1 VNTRK
6 IPVIQRKFSPKERA
20 TVVKMT
26 QPFDGCAFSL
36 LSPLSPGMTDLQLR
50 YSNLIEH
57 IVQNSLNG
65 VIRSRAQVYSLIVDE
80 LEPTT
85 ESVFSDCLGSHIDQ
99 IEQQIQIPD
108 PHTQAHANRTRRTLQ
123 TIELEW
129 QRYQQLISTQDSVAN
144 AIFRITSA
152 DPRDRLTIL
161 VEAISPQ
168 QAYSL
173 PIPHLEQLA
182 RGLANAPCQGE
193 TRSTLQQYASGIEQ
207 GIRSWKAI
215 DRHLVS
221 WLYSPQP
228 ADQDANPAKSPW
240 GLWAMQP
247 IGELPQHLF
256 QALHRKAPLDNW
268 ASQSD
273 RFSLTNWVELLLVL
287 QRAQQGL
294 IRWANQQPYED
305 QSSQQLLSALYLGFA
320 STWVQLSQ
328 GLAHCVSLNH
338 QNRTQFS
345 AGAMAIGLQ
354 FLRQFTQHPQFPLYG
369 NANHTPHNK
378 SLCDA
383 LRYLSTPLNQP
394 EARQE
399 KARILTVVGSL
410 VVLSGKCTEAEKLHQ
425 QALEL
430 AQATEDAVCS
440 VANLNHLSRIATMQ
454 SQCSLAIAQA
464 QRALILARQVGDAQ
478 GEANALMNL
487 GAASAHQAQLMESPV
502 RGYEAAM
509 GYLTEAIGKA
519 QSLGDH
525 RCEGIC
531 ANALANLCIHIGHP
545 AEGLRWLQTGFQATS
560 TCGDLYL
567 QARHFTSM
575 AEACQQV
582 AHPGDAIFAACL
594 GLYYFDRINWREWRQ
609 PAALLTQLKSRLGAR
624 FDQLLSQELAEIVR
638 QIGSDGFAQITR
650 RLEEYGQT

>member
-1 VNTRK
+1 
-6 IPVIQRKFSPKERA
+6 
-20 TVVKMT
+20 
-26 QPFDGCAFSL
+26 
-36 LSPLSPGMTDLQLR
+36 MTDLQAR
-50 YSNLIEH
+50 YRSLIET

-65 VIRSRAQVYSLIVDE
+65 SIRSREQVYTLIVDE

-85 ESVFSDCLGSHIDQ
+85 ESVFSDCLGHQIEQ
-99 IEQQIQIPD
+99 IEQQIQRPD
-108 PHTQAHANRTRRTLQ
+108 PRTQALANRTRRTLQ

-144 AIFRITSA
+144 TIFRISSA
-152 DPRDRLTIL
+152 APSDRLAIL

-168 QAYSL
+168 QTHSL

-182 RGLANAPCQGE
+182 RGLASAPCDRD
-193 TRSTLQQYASGIEQ
+193 TRRTLQEYASGIEQ
-207 GIRSWKAI
+207 GIQDWKAI

-221 WLYSPQP
+221 WLYTPKSPDPVGNP
-228 ADQDANPAKSPW
+228 AANPAKSPW
-240 GLWAMQP
+240 KLWAAQP
-247 IGELPQHLF
+247 IGPLPVALF
-256 QALHRKAPLDNW
+256 KALHHQVPLDNW
-268 ASQSD
+268 ASHCDQ
-273 RFSLTNWVELLLVL
+273 FSLGHWVELVLVL

-320 STWVQLSQ
+320 STWVQLGQ
-328 GLAHCVSLNH
+328 GLARCVSLNRQH
-338 QNRTQFS
+338 REQFS
-345 AGAMAIGLQ
+345 QIAHAIGLQ

-369 NANHTPHNK
+369 NNSHTPNNK

-383 LRYLSTPLNQP
+383 LRYLSEPLNQP

-410 VVLSGKCTEAEKLHQ
+410 VVLSGKCAEAEKLHQ

-430 AQATEDAVCS
+430 AQTTEDHVCS
-440 VANLNHLSRIATMQ
+440 IANLNHLSRIATMQ
-454 SQCSLAIAQA
+454 SQCSVAIEQA

-487 GAASAHQAQLMESPV
+487 GAAAAHQAQLMEAPV
-502 RGYEAAM
+502 QGYEAAM
-509 GYLTEAIGKA
+509 AYLTEAIAKA
-519 QSLGDH
+519 QALGDQ

-545 AEGLRWLQTGFQATS
+545 AEGLRWLQTGFQATN

-609 PAALLTQLKSRLGAR
+609 PAALLTQLKSRLGQR

-638 QIGSDGFAQITR
+638 QIGADGFAQITR
-650 RLEEYGQT
+650 RLEEYGQIAS

>member
-1 VNTRK
+1 
-6 IPVIQRKFSPKERA
+6 
-20 TVVKMT
+20 VVKMT

-228 ADQDANPAKSPW
+228 AGQDANPAKSPW

-247 IGELPQHLF
+247 TPRQLGQPKRSLQ
-256 QALHRKAPLDNW
+256 LD
-268 ASQSD
+268 
-273 RFSLTNWVELLLVL
+273 
-287 QRAQQGL
+287 
-294 IRWANQQPYED
+294 
-305 QSSQQLLSALYLGFA
+305 
-320 STWVQLSQ
+320 
-328 GLAHCVSLNH
+328 
-338 QNRTQFS
+338 
-345 AGAMAIGLQ
+345 
-354 FLRQFTQHPQFPLYG
+354 
-369 NANHTPHNK
+369 
-378 SLCDA
+378 
-383 LRYLSTPLNQP
+383 
-394 EARQE
+394 
-399 KARILTVVGSL
+399 
-410 VVLSGKCTEAEKLHQ
+410 
-425 QALEL
+425 
-430 AQATEDAVCS
+430 
-440 VANLNHLSRIATMQ
+440 
-454 SQCSLAIAQA
+454 
-464 QRALILARQVGDAQ
+464 
-478 GEANALMNL
+478 
-487 GAASAHQAQLMESPV
+487 
-502 RGYEAAM
+502 
-509 GYLTEAIGKA
+509 
-519 QSLGDH
+519 
-525 RCEGIC
+525 
-531 ANALANLCIHIGHP
+531 
-545 AEGLRWLQTGFQATS
+545 
-560 TCGDLYL
+560 
-567 QARHFTSM
+567 
-575 AEACQQV
+575 
-582 AHPGDAIFAACL
+582 
-594 GLYYFDRINWREWRQ
+594 
-609 PAALLTQLKSRLGAR
+609 
-624 FDQLLSQELAEIVR
+624 
-638 QIGSDGFAQITR
+638 
-650 RLEEYGQT
+650 

>member
-1 VNTRK
+1 
-6 IPVIQRKFSPKERA
+6 
-20 TVVKMT
+20 
-26 QPFDGCAFSL
+26 
-36 LSPLSPGMTDLQLR
+36 MTDLQVR
-50 YSNLIEH
+50 YSSLIEH
-57 IVQNSLNG
+57 IVQSSLSG
-65 VIRSRAQVYSLIVDE
+65 AIRSREQVYSLIAEE

-85 ESVFSDCLGSHIDQ
+85 EAVFSNCLGSQIEQ

-108 PHTQAHANRTRRTLQ
+108 PCTQARANLTRRTLQ

-129 QRYQQLISTQDSVAN
+129 QRYQQQITTQDSVVN
-144 AIFRITSA
+144 TIFRITSA
-152 DPRDRLTIL
+152 DQRDRLAIL

-168 QAYSL
+168 QAHSL

-182 RGLANAPCQGE
+182 RGLASSPCEGE
-193 TRSTLQQYASGIEQ
+193 NRSTLQQYASGIEA
-207 GIRSWKAI
+207 GINSWKAI

-221 WLYSPQP
+221 WLYSPHRP
-228 ADQDANPAKSPW
+228 GQDPNQAKSPW

-247 IGELPQHLF
+247 IGELLQALF
-256 QALHRKAPLDNW
+256 QALHRKVPLDNW

-273 RFSLTNWVELLLVL
+273 HFSLSHWVELVLVL

-294 IRWANQQPYED
+294 IRWANQQPYEE

-320 STWVQLSQ
+320 STWVQLGQ

-338 QNRTQFS
+338 QNREQFS
-345 AGAMAIGLQ
+345 QGAMAIGQQ

-383 LRYLSTPLNQP
+383 LRYLSEPLNQP
-394 EARQE
+394 DAQQE

-410 VVLSGKCTEAEKLHQ
+410 VVLSGKCAEAEKLHQ
-425 QALEL
+425 QALNL
-430 AQATEDAVCS
+430 AQASDDTVCM

-454 SQCSLAIAQA
+454 SQCSLAIEQA

-487 GAASAHQAQLMESPV
+487 GAASAHQAQLRSAPV
-502 RGYEAAM
+502 QGYEAAM
-509 GYLTEAIGKA
+509 GYLTAAIGKA
-519 QSLGDH
+519 QTLGDQ

-545 AEGLRWLQTGFQATS
+545 AEGLRWLQTGFQATN

-609 PAALLTQLKSRLGAR
+609 PAALLTQLKHRLGNR

-638 QIGSDGFAQITR
+638 QIGADGFAQITR

>member
-1 VNTRK
+1 
-6 IPVIQRKFSPKERA
+6 
-20 TVVKMT
+20 
-26 QPFDGCAFSL
+26 
-36 LSPLSPGMTDLQLR
+36 MTDLQAR
-50 YSNLIEH
+50 YRSLIET

-65 VIRSRAQVYSLIVDE
+65 SIRSGAQVYSLIADE

-85 ESVFSDCLGSHIDQ
+85 EAIFSDCLGSHIRQ
-99 IEQQIQIPD
+99 IEQQRAIPD
-108 PHTQAHANRTRRTLQ
+108 PRTQAQANRTRRTLQ
-123 TIELEW
+123 TIEVEW
-129 QRYQQLISTQDSVAN
+129 QRYQDRISAQDSVAN
-144 AIFRITSA
+144 TLFRITTAEPSE
-152 DPRDRLTIL
+152 RLAVL
-161 VEAISPQ
+161 AEAISRPSPH
-168 QAYSL
+168 SL

-182 RGLANAPCQGE
+182 QGLVNAPCNRD
-193 TRSTLQQYASGIEQ
+193 TRYTLQQYAKGIEQ
-207 GIRSWKAI
+207 GISDWKAI

-221 WLYSPQP
+221 WLYAPNRP
-228 ADQDANPAKSPW
+228 DQAANAAKSPW
-240 GLWAMQP
+240 GLWAAQP
-247 IGELPQHLF
+247 IGPLPAQLF
-256 QALHRKAPLDNW
+256 KALHHQVPLDNW
-268 ASQSD
+268 ASHCDQ
-273 RFSLTNWVELLLVL
+273 FSLSHWIELVLLL
-287 QRAQQGL
+287 QRAQHGL

-320 STWVQLSQ
+320 STWVQLGQ
-328 GLAHCVSLNH
+328 GLARCVSLNR
-338 QNRTQFS
+338 QNREQFS
-345 AGAMAIGLQ
+345 QVAHTIGLQ

-369 NANHTPHNK
+369 NANHTPNNK

-383 LRYLSTPLNQP
+383 LRYLSEPLNQP

-410 VVLSGKCTEAEKLHQ
+410 VVLSGKCAEAEKLHQ

-430 AQATEDAVCS
+430 AQTTEDHWCS

-454 SQCSLAIAQA
+454 SQCSVAIEQA

-502 RGYEAAM
+502 QGYEAAM
-509 GYLTEAIGKA
+509 AYLTDAIDKA
-519 QSLGDH
+519 QALGDQ

-531 ANALANLCIHIGHP
+531 ANALANLCIDIGHP

-582 AHPGDAIFAACL
+582 SHPGDAIFAACL

-609 PAALLTQLKSRLGAR
+609 PAALLTQLKSRLGQR

-638 QIGSDGFAQITR
+638 QIGADGFAQITR
-650 RLEEYGQT
+650 RLEEYGQIVS

>member
-1 VNTRK
+1 
-6 IPVIQRKFSPKERA
+6 
-20 TVVKMT
+20 
-26 QPFDGCAFSL
+26 
-36 LSPLSPGMTDLQLR
+36 MTDLQAR
-50 YSNLIEH
+50 YSNLIES
-57 IVQNSLNG
+57 IVQQRLSG
-65 VIRSRAQVYSLIVDE
+65 SIRSRAQVYNLIADE

-85 ESVFSDCLGSHIDQ
+85 EALFSACLQ
-99 IEQQIQIPD
+99 QQIDRNAQQPTTPD
-108 PHTQAHANRTRRTLQ
+108 RQHRHHSLQ
-123 TIELEW
+123 TIQQEW
-129 QRYQQLISTQDSVAN
+129 TRYQREITAQDNVAA
-144 AIFRITSA
+144 AIFRITGA
-152 DPRDRLTIL
+152 PPNDRLAVL
-161 VEAISPQ
+161 SRALSPL
-168 QAYSL
+168 QAESL

-182 RGLANAPCQGE
+182 RSLASAPCDGDM
-193 TRSTLQQYASGIEQ
+193 RRTLQQYASGIEQ

-221 WLYSPQP
+221 WLYSPHRSGEDP
-228 ADQDANPAKSPW
+228 HKAKSPW
-240 GLWAMQP
+240 GLWATQP

-256 QALHRKAPLDNW
+256 KALQRQVPLETW
-268 ASQSD
+268 ASQSPH
-273 RFSLTNWVELLLVL
+273 FNLSNWVELVLVL

-294 IRWANQQPYED
+294 IRWANQQPYEE
-305 QSSQQLLSALYLGFA
+305 QSAEQLLSALYLGFA
-320 STWVQLSQ
+320 STWVQLGQ
-328 GLAHCVSLNH
+328 GLKHCVSLNH
-338 QNRTQFS
+338 QSREQFS
-345 AGAMAIGLQ
+345 QIALAIGLD

-369 NANHTPHNK
+369 NPHHTPNNK

-383 LRYLSTPLNQP
+383 LRYLSEPLNQP
-394 EARQE
+394 HAQQE

-425 QALEL
+425 QALQL
-430 AQATEDAVCS
+430 AQATEDTVCM

-454 SQCSLAIAQA
+454 SQCSLAIEHAQH
-464 QRALILARQVGDAQ
+464 ALILARQVGDAQ

-487 GAASAHQAQLMESPV
+487 GAASAHQAQLRSAPV
-502 RGYEAAM
+502 QGYAAAM
-509 GYLTEAIGKA
+509 DHLTDAIGKA
-519 QSLGDH
+519 QTLGDQ

-545 AEGLRWLQTGFQATS
+545 AEGLRWLQTGFQATN

-609 PAALLTQLKSRLGAR
+609 PAALLTQLKQRLGSR

-638 QIGSDGFAQITR
+638 QIGADGFTQITR
-650 RLEEYGQT
+650 RLEEYGHT